1 MAELERLLADGR
13 DWSDIRQRVRAVTI
27 DQAITQAR
35 VDRLRSLIISL
46 QADGLRP
53 IADSGDNEQDALQTQ
68 LEELEQQRRK
78 ILQQLANLDEQLRLH
93 EQTETAF

>member
-1 MAELERLLADGR
+1 
-13 DWSDIRQRVRAVTI
+13 
-27 DQAITQAR
+27 